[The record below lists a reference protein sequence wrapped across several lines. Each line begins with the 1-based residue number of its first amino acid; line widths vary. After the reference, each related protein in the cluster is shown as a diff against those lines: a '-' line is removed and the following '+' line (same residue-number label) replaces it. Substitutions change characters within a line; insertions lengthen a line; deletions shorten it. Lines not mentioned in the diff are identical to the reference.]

1 MKPGM
6 KMLMLTNAR
15 KGDSERTDR
24 RMDYAEDNYPRS
36 GWEAREWPESR
47 FRDRR
52 GREHYD
58 NGRYAPMRGDTN
70 IEIEGRFRD
79 DRGRERYDDGRF
91 APMRNDYDGME
102 DRMDGPESRR
112 RRDSRGRFR
121 SDGYPRMGDDWME
134 DNYRRGGSREGRT
147 ESGWYPNRPFP
158 VYQEGGN
165 ERMNQI
171 GFVAGGEEFPH
182 RYRTEAT
189 HHTGNELEYRTSPR
203 MGGHGFG
210 GAVFTKEMAEEWMR
224 GMHNEDGTKG
234 PHWTMEQAKQVM
246 AQKGIQTDPVK
257 FWVALN
263 AIYSD
268 LVAVAKK
275 HNINTMDFYVD
286 AATAFWLRDQD
297 AVEDKLG
304 AYYEYVVKH

>member
-24 RMDYAEDNYPRS
+24 RMDYAEDNYPGS
-36 GWEAREWPESR
+36 GWEWPESR

-58 NGRYAPMRGDTN
+58 DGRY
-70 IEIEGRFRD
+70 
-79 DRGRERYDDGRF
+79 

-102 DRMDGPESRR
+102 DRMDDPESRR

-121 SDGYPRMGDDWME
+121 SDGYPRMDDDDRME
-134 DNYRRGGSREGRT
+134 DNYRRGGSRDGRT

-182 RYRTEAT
+182 HYRTEAT

-203 MGGHGFG
+203 TGGHSFG